1 MTPHYYHIKKERRGV
16 LDELERLDITIDI
29 KITIYQ
35 NKHRLTDAY
44 FYYQYDLKS

>member
-1 MTPHYYHIKKERRGV
+1 MTPHYYQIKKERRGV

-35 NKHRLTDAY
+35 TSID
-44 FYYQYDLKS
+44 

>member
-35 NKHRLTDAY
+35 TSID
-44 FYYQYDLKS
+44 